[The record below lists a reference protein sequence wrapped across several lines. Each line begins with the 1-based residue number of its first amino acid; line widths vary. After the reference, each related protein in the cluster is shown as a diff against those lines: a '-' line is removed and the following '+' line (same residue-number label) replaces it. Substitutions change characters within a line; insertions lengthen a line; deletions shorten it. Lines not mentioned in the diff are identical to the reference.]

1 LSRSTLDGSGPDIGM
16 HHKIKLDFADAKCP
30 QYINAGA
37 KGLMPMVL
45 TMGLRRSLALDANAE
60 ALVSDGA
67 RLTRRGMVDRVA
79 RLASVLRNLGM
90 RDDDR
95 VAMLAPNG
103 QQYIEFYFGVLW
115 GGGIV
120 VPVNSRFALAEMIE
134 QVRDAEPFALIVDKT
149 FAEMGEALAQS
160 VPSIKALMV
169 VGETGASSRNVQ
181 SVNYEDAL
189 QSVEPMP
196 DALRG
201 EDDIAC
207 LFYTGG
213 TTGRSK
219 GVMLS
224 HGNLWANAMATI
236 AHLGLDDSLVHL
248 HSGPLFHL
256 GAGGRVYA
264 TAVAGG
270 KHVVMSRFTPEQAL
284 STIARE
290 RVTVAT
296 FVPTMLAMLLQL
308 SDIHTYDL
316 SSLRLIT
323 YGASPMPE
331 TVLQECLRRLPHVR
345 FAQSYGMTELS
356 PVATMLG
363 AEHHT
368 LNAPPGRL
376 RSVGRPVYSAEVRIV
391 DPNDRELPRGEIG
404 EIIVRGP
411 IVMQGYWRKP
421 ELTAQTLRGG
431 WMHTGDSGYFDDDG
445 FLFIADRIK
454 DMIISGGENIYS
466 IEVENAISS
475 HPDVAQCA
483 VIGIPDPRW
492 GEAVHAIVV
501 ARMGADGLTAESI
514 IAHCRPIIASYKC
527 PRSVDLRRKLLPQSS
542 VNKIDK
548 VALREPFWRNR
559 SRQVN

>member
-1 LSRSTLDGSGPDIGM
+1 MR
-16 HHKIKLDFADAKCP
+16 HKIKLDFAGAKCP

-60 ALVSDGA
+60 ALVSDGV

-90 RDDDR
+90 QDDDR

-149 FAEMGEALAQS
+149 FAEMGDALAQS

-376 RSVGRPVYSAEVRIV
+376 RSAGRPVYSAEVRIV

-514 IAHCRPIIASYKC
+514 IAHCRPIIAGYKC
-527 PRSVDLRRKLLPQSS
+527 PRSVDLRRELLPQSS

>member
-1 LSRSTLDGSGPDIGM
+1 
-16 HHKIKLDFADAKCP
+16 
-30 QYINAGA
+30 
-37 KGLMPMVL
+37 MVL
-45 TMGLRRSLALDANAE
+45 TMGLRRSLALDADAE
-60 ALVSDGA
+60 ALVSDDA
-67 RLTRRGMVDRVA
+67 RLTRRELVDRIA
-79 RLASVLRNLGM
+79 RLAAVLRNLGM
-90 RDDDR
+90 QDGDR

-103 QQYIEFYFGVLW
+103 QRYIEFYFGVLW

-134 QVRDAEPFALIVDKT
+134 QVRDSEPVVLIVDAS
-149 FAEMGEALAQS
+149 FAGMGEELARQ
-160 VPSIKALMV
+160 VLSIKAVMEI
-169 VGETGASSRNVQ
+169 GKDASGRFVD
-181 SVNYEDAL
+181 YEDAL
-189 QSVEPMP
+189 ASAKPIP
-196 DALRG
+196 DAMRG

-224 HGNLWANAMATI
+224 HGNLWSNAMATI

-256 GAGGRVYA
+256 GAGGRVYG

-270 KHVVMSRFTPEQAL
+270 KHVVLLRFAPDQVLT
-284 STIARE
+284 TIARE
-290 RVTVAT
+290 KVTVAT
-296 FVPTMLAMLLQL
+296 FVPTMLSMLLQL
-308 SDIHTYDL
+308 PDLNSYDL

-331 TVLQECLRRLPHVR
+331 AVLQECLRRLPHVR

-363 AEHHT
+363 PEHHR
-368 LNAPPGRL
+368 LDGPPGRL
-376 RSVGRPVYSAEVRIV
+376 RSAGRPVYSADVRV
-391 DPNDRELPRGEIG
+391 ADASDNELPRGEIG

-411 IVMQGYWRKP
+411 IVMKGYWRKP
-421 ELTAQTLRGG
+421 ELSAETLRGG

-445 FLFIADRIK
+445 FLFVVDRIK
-454 DMIISGGENIYS
+454 DMIISGGENVYS
-466 IEVENAISS
+466 IEVENAICS

-501 ARMGADGLTAESI
+501 PRTGADRLTPEAI
-514 IAHCRPIIASYKC
+514 IAHCRPLIAGYKC
-527 PRSVDLRRKLLPQSS
+527 PRSVDIHAEPLPQSS

-548 VALREPFWRNR
+548 ATLRAPFWKDRA
-559 SRQVN
+559 RQVN

>member
-1 LSRSTLDGSGPDIGM
+1 
-16 HHKIKLDFADAKCP
+16 
-30 QYINAGA
+30 
-37 KGLMPMVL
+37 MVL
-45 TMGLRRSLALDANAE
+45 TMGLRRSLALDADAE
-60 ALVSDGA
+60 ALVSDEA
-67 RLTRRGMVDRVA
+67 RLTRREMVDRIA
-79 RLASVLRNLGM
+79 RLASALRNLGM
-90 RDDDR
+90 QDNDR

-134 QVRDAEPFALIVDKT
+134 QVRDAEPFALIVDRT
-149 FAEMGEALAQS
+149 FVEMGEALAQS
-160 VPSIKALMV
+160 VPSIKALMI
-169 VGETGASSRNVQ
+169 VGETGASSRSVR

-189 QSVEPMP
+189 QSVKPVP
-196 DALRG
+196 DAMRG
-201 EDDIAC
+201 EEDIAC

-224 HGNLWANAMATI
+224 HGNLWANAMTTI
-236 AHLGLDDSLVHL
+236 AHLGLDGSLVHL

-308 SDIHTYDL
+308 PDIHTYDL

-376 RSVGRPVYSAEVRIV
+376 RSAGRPVCSAEVRIV
-391 DPNDRELPRGEIG
+391 DLNDRELPRGEIG

-411 IVMQGYWRKP
+411 IVMKGYWRKP

-431 WMHTGDSGYFDDDG
+431 WMHTGDSGYFDEDG

-454 DMIISGGENIYS
+454 DMIISGGENVYS

-501 ARMGADGLTAESI
+501 ARTGADGLTAESI
-514 IAHCRPIIASYKC
+514 IAHCRPMIAGYKC
-527 PRSVDLRRKLLPQSS
+527 PRSVDLRRELLPQSS

-548 VALREPFWRNR
+548 AALREPFWGNR

>member
-1 LSRSTLDGSGPDIGM
+1 MR
-16 HHKIKLDFADAKCP
+16 
-30 QYINAGA
+30 
-37 KGLMPMVL
+37 MVL
-45 TMGLRRSLALDANAE
+45 TMGLRRSLALDADAE
-60 ALVSDGA
+60 ALVSDGV
-67 RLTRRGMVDRVA
+67 RLTRREMVDRIA

-90 RDDDR
+90 QQNDR

-103 QQYIEFYFGVLW
+103 QHYIEFYFGVLW
-115 GGGIV
+115 GGGII
-120 VPVNSRFALAEMIE
+120 VPVNSRFASAEMIE
-134 QVRDAEPFALIVDKT
+134 QVRDAEPFALIVDRT
-149 FAEMGEALAQS
+149 LAATAETLAQN
-160 VPSIKALMV
+160 VPSIKAMIII
-169 VGETGASSRNVQ
+169 GAAGASGRTVR

-189 QSVEPMP
+189 QSVDPVP
-196 DALRG
+196 DAMRG

-256 GAGGRVYA
+256 GAGGRVYG

-308 SDIHTYDL
+308 PDIHTYDL

-323 YGASPMPE
+323 YGASPMSE
-331 TVLQECLRRLPHVR
+331 SVLQECLRRLPHVR

-363 AEHHT
+363 VEHHT

-376 RSVGRPVYSAEVRIV
+376 RSAGRPVYSAEVRIV

-411 IVMQGYWRKP
+411 IVMKGYWRKP

-454 DMIISGGENIYS
+454 DMIISGGENVYS

-501 ARMGADGLTAESI
+501 IRPGADGLTAESI
-514 IAHCRPIIASYKC
+514 IAHCRPLIAGYKC
-527 PRSVDLRRKLLPQSS
+527 PRSVDLRRELLPQSS

-548 VALREPFWRNR
+548 AALREPFWRNR

>member
-1 LSRSTLDGSGPDIGM
+1 M
-16 HHKIKLDFADAKCP
+16 KLDFAPARIFPATWMSAQKRHWS
-30 QYINAGA
+30 
-37 KGLMPMVL
+37 MTL

-60 ALVSDGA
+60 ALVSEGA
-67 RLTRRGMVDRVA
+67 RLTRREMVDRVA
-79 RLASVLRNLGM
+79 RLAAALLDLGM
-90 RDDDR
+90 RDGDR

-103 QQYIEFYFGVLW
+103 QRYIEFYFGVLW

-134 QVRDAEPFALIVDKT
+134 QVRDAEPLVLIVEGAFVDI
-149 FAEMGEALAQS
+149 GEELARN
-160 VPSIKALMV
+160 VPSVKALLIAGKADASRRDARS
-169 VGETGASSRNVQ
+169 VG
-181 SVNYEDAL
+181 YEDAL
-189 QSVEPMP
+189 HATKPAP
-196 DALRG
+196 DAMRR

-236 AHLGLDDSLVHL
+236 AHLHLDDSLVHL

-270 KHVVMSRFTPEQAL
+270 KHVVISRFTPEQAL

-290 RVTVAT
+290 KVTVAT

-308 SDIHTYDL
+308 PDLDTYDV
-316 SSLRLIT
+316 SSLRMIT

-331 TVLQECLRRLPHVR
+331 AVLQECLRRLPHVR

-363 AEHHT
+363 TEQHT

-376 RSVGRPVYSAEVRIV
+376 RSAGRPVYSAEVRIV
-391 DPNDRELPRGEIG
+391 DARDNELPRGQVG
-404 EIIVRGP
+404 EIVVRGP
-411 IVMQGYWRKP
+411 IVMKGYWRQP
-421 ELTAQTLRGG
+421 ELTAHTLRGG

-454 DMIISGGENIYS
+454 DMIISGGENVYS
-466 IEVENAISS
+466 IEVENAICS

-501 ARMGADGLTAESI
+501 PRAGATVPSAESI
-514 IAHCRPIIASYKC
+514 VMHCRTLIAGYKC
-527 PRSVDLRRKLLPQSS
+527 PRSIDLRDEPLPLSS

-548 VALREPFWRNR
+548 AALREPFWKHQT
-559 SRQVN
+559 RQIN

>member
-1 LSRSTLDGSGPDIGM
+1 MT
-16 HHKIKLDFADAKCP
+16 
-30 QYINAGA
+30 
-37 KGLMPMVL
+37 L
-45 TMGLRRSLALDANAE
+45 TMGLRRSLALDPDAE
-60 ALVSDGA
+60 ALVSEGT
-67 RLTRRGMVDRVA
+67 RLTRREMVERVA
-79 RLASVLRNLGM
+79 RLASVLSNLGM
-90 RDDDR
+90 QDGDR
-95 VAMLAPNG
+95 VCMLAPNG
-103 QQYIEFYFGVLW
+103 QRYIEFYFGVLW
-115 GGGIV
+115 GGGII

-134 QVRDAEPFALIVDKT
+134 QVRDAEPVVLIVDDT
-149 FAEMGEALAQS
+149 FMDMGEELASS
-160 VPSIKALMV
+160 VQSIKALV
-169 VGETGASSRNVQ
+169 IAGKADASSRC
-181 SVNYEDAL
+181 SGRSISYEDAL
-189 QSVEPMP
+189 HTVKPAL

-236 AHLGLDDSLVHL
+236 AHLGFDDSLVHL

-270 KHVVMSRFTPEQAL
+270 KHVVISRFTPEHAL

-290 RVTVAT
+290 KVTVAT
-296 FVPTMLAMLLQL
+296 FVPTMLTMLLQL
-308 SDIHTYDL
+308 PDLHTYDL

-331 TVLQECLRRLPHVR
+331 PVLRECLRRLPHVR

-356 PVATMLG
+356 PVATILG
-363 AEHHT
+363 IEHHT
-368 LNAPPGRL
+368 LDAPLGRL
-376 RSVGRPVYSAEVRIV
+376 RSAGKPVYTAEVRIV
-391 DPNDRELPRGEIG
+391 DADDRELARGEVG

-411 IVMQGYWRKP
+411 IVMKGYWRKP

-431 WMHTGDSGYFDDDG
+431 WMHTGDSGYFDTDG
-445 FLFIADRIK
+445 FLFIVDRMK
-454 DMIISGGENIYS
+454 DMIISGGENVYS
-466 IEVENAISS
+466 IEVENAICS

-483 VIGIPDPRW
+483 VIGVPDPRW
-492 GEAVHAIVV
+492 GEAVHAIIVPRV
-501 ARMGADGLTAESI
+501 GADNLTLEAI
-514 IAHCRPIIASYKC
+514 TTHCRQRIADYKC
-527 PRSVDLRRKLLPQSS
+527 PRSVVMRGEPLPQSS

-548 VALREPFWRNR
+548 AALREPFWKDQV
-559 SRQVN
+559 RQVN

>member
-1 LSRSTLDGSGPDIGM
+1 MEKG
-16 HHKIKLDFADAKCP
+16 FAS
-30 QYINAGA
+30 
-37 KGLMPMVL
+37 VTL
-45 TMGLRRSLALDANAE
+45 TMGLRRSLAMDADAE
-60 ALVSDGA
+60 ALISGEA
-67 RLTRRGMVDRVA
+67 RMTRREMVDRVA
-79 RLASVLRNLGM
+79 RLAAVLRDLGM
-90 RDDDR
+90 QDGDR

-103 QQYIEFYFGVLW
+103 QHYIEFYFGVLW

-134 QVRDAEPFALIVDKT
+134 QVRDAEPVVLIVDDT
-149 FAEMGEALAQS
+149 FIDMGDELARTVQ
-160 VPSIKALMV
+160 SIKALIV
-169 VGETGASSRNVQ
+169 IGNADASRRGVRCLS
-181 SVNYEDAL
+181 YENAL
-189 QSVEPMP
+189 HAVKPVP
-196 DALRG
+196 DAMRR
-201 EDDIAC
+201 EDDVAC

-270 KHVVMSRFTPEQAL
+270 KHVVISRFTPEQAL

-290 RVTVAT
+290 KVTVAT

-308 SDIHTYDL
+308 RDLHTYDL

-331 TVLQECLRRLPHVR
+331 PVLQECLRRLPHVR

-376 RSVGRPVYSAEVRIV
+376 RSAGRPVYSAEVRIV
-391 DPNDRELPRGEIG
+391 DANDSELPRGEVG

-411 IVMQGYWRKP
+411 IVMKGYWRKP

-445 FLFIADRIK
+445 FLFVVDRIK
-454 DMIISGGENIYS
+454 DMIISGGENVYS
-466 IEVENAISS
+466 IEVENAICS

-483 VIGIPDPRW
+483 VIGIPDQRW

-501 ARMGADGLTAESI
+501 PRAGAESLTSETI
-514 IAHCRPIIASYKC
+514 IAHCRSLIADYKR
-527 PRSVDLRRKLLPQSS
+527 PRSIDLRHEPLPQSS

-548 VALREPFWRNR
+548 AALREPFWKTRT
-559 SRQVN
+559 RQVN

>member
-16 HHKIKLDFADAKCP
+16 RHKIKLDFAGAKRP

-60 ALVSDGA
+60 ALVSDGV

-90 RDDDR
+90 QDDDR

-149 FAEMGEALAQS
+149 FAEMGDALAQS

-201 EDDIAC
+201 EDNIAC

-290 RVTVAT
+290 KVTVAT

-308 SDIHTYDL
+308 PDIHTYDL

-331 TVLQECLRRLPHVR
+331 TVLQECLRRLPQVR

-376 RSVGRPVYSAEVRIV
+376 RSAGRPVYSAEVRIV

-454 DMIISGGENIYS
+454 DMIISGGENVYS

-514 IAHCRPIIASYKC
+514 IAHCRPLIAGYKC
-527 PRSVDLRRKLLPQSS
+527 PRSVDLRRDLLPQSS

-548 VALREPFWRNR
+548 AALREPFWRNR

>member
-1 LSRSTLDGSGPDIGM
+1 
-16 HHKIKLDFADAKCP
+16 
-30 QYINAGA
+30 
-37 KGLMPMVL
+37 MVL
-45 TMGLRRSLALDANAE
+45 TMGLRRSLALDADAE
-60 ALVSDGA
+60 ALVSDEA
-67 RLTRRGMVDRVA
+67 RLSRREMVDRIA
-79 RLASVLRNLGM
+79 RLASALRNLGM
-90 RDDDR
+90 HDDDR

-103 QQYIEFYFGVLW
+103 QHYIEFYFGVLW

-134 QVRDAEPFALIVDKT
+134 QVRDAEPFALIVDKA

-160 VPSIKALMV
+160 VPSIRALMV
-169 VGETGASSRNVQ
+169 VGEAGASSRNVR

-189 QSVEPMP
+189 QSVEPVP

-270 KHVVMSRFTPEQAL
+270 KHVVMSRFTPELAL

-308 SDIHTYDL
+308 PDIHTYDL

-331 TVLQECLRRLPHVR
+331 TVLRECLRRLPHVR

-376 RSVGRPVYSAEVRIV
+376 RSAGRPVYSAEVRIV
-391 DPNDRELPRGEIG
+391 DPNDRELPPREIG

-411 IVMQGYWRKP
+411 IVMKGYWRKP

-454 DMIISGGENIYS
+454 DMIISGGENVYS

-475 HPDVAQCA
+475 HPDVAECA

-501 ARMGADGLTAESI
+501 ARAGAAGLTAESI
-514 IAHCRPIIASYKC
+514 IAHCRPLIAGYKC
-527 PRSVDLRRKLLPQSS
+527 PRSVDLRRELLPLSS

-548 VALREPFWRNR
+548 TALREPFWKNR

>member
-1 LSRSTLDGSGPDIGM
+1 MT
-16 HHKIKLDFADAKCP
+16 
-30 QYINAGA
+30 
-37 KGLMPMVL
+37 L
-45 TMGLRRSLALDANAE
+45 TMGLRRSLAMDADAE
-60 ALVSDGA
+60 ALVGDEA
-67 RLTRRGMVDRVA
+67 RLNRREMVDRVA
-79 RLASVLRNLGM
+79 RLAAVLRNLGM
-90 RDDDR
+90 QDGDR
-95 VAMLAPNG
+95 VAMLAANG
-103 QQYIEFYFGVLW
+103 QRYIEFYFGVLW
-115 GGGIV
+115 AGGIV
-120 VPVNSRFALAEMIE
+120 VPVNSRFALPEMNE
-134 QVRDAEPFALIVDKT
+134 QVRDAEPVVLIVDDT
-149 FAEMGEALAQS
+149 FVDMGIELANS
-160 VPSIKALMV
+160 VPSIKALIL
-169 VGETGASSRNVQ
+169 TGTADASGSRVR
-181 SVNYEDAL
+181 SIRYEDAL
-189 QSVEPMP
+189 HDVKPAA
-196 DALRG
+196 DAMRQ

-290 RVTVAT
+290 KVTVAT
-296 FVPTMLAMLLQL
+296 FVPTMLSMLLNL
-308 SDIHTYDL
+308 PDLCAYDL

-331 TVLQECLRRLPHVR
+331 SVLQECLRRLPHVR

-363 AEHHT
+363 AEHHKP
-368 LNAPPGRL
+368 NAPPGRL
-376 RSVGRPVYSAEVRIV
+376 RSAGRPVYSAEVRIV
-391 DPNDRELPRGEIG
+391 DTDDRELPRGEVG
-404 EIIVRGP
+404 EIVVRGP
-411 IVMQGYWRKP
+411 IVMKGYWRKP

-454 DMIISGGENIYS
+454 DVIISGGENVYS
-466 IEVENAISS
+466 IEVENAICS
-475 HPDVAQCA
+475 HPDVGQCA
-483 VIGIPDPRW
+483 VIGIPDERW

-501 ARMGADGLTAESI
+501 PRAGTYSLTSEAI
-514 IAHCRPIIASYKC
+514 IAHCRTLIAGYKC
-527 PRSVDLRRKLLPQSS
+527 PRSIDLRQDPLPQSS

-548 VALREPFWRNR
+548 AALRAPFWKNR
-559 SRQVN
+559 ARQVN

>member
-1 LSRSTLDGSGPDIGM
+1 MT
-16 HHKIKLDFADAKCP
+16 
-30 QYINAGA
+30 
-37 KGLMPMVL
+37 L
-45 TMGLRRSLALDANAE
+45 TMGLRRSLARNADAE
-60 ALVSDGA
+60 ALVSDEA
-67 RLTRRGMVDRVA
+67 RLTRHEMVDRVG
-79 RLASVLRNLGM
+79 RLAAALRNLGM
-90 RDDDR
+90 QDNDR
-95 VAMLAPNG
+95 VCMLAPNG

-134 QVRDAEPFALIVDKT
+134 QVRDAEPVVLIADTTFVDV
-149 FAEMGEALAQS
+149 GEELAKR
-160 VPSIKALMV
+160 VRSIKALII
-169 VGETGASSRNVQ
+169 TGKADISGRGVQ
-181 SVNYEDAL
+181 FVNYEDAL
-189 QSVEPMP
+189 RAAKPRP
-196 DALRG
+196 DAMRT
-201 EDDIAC
+201 ENDTAC

-236 AHLGLDDSLVHL
+236 AHLGLDESLVHL

-270 KHVVMSRFTPEQAL
+270 KHVVISRFTPEQAL

-296 FVPTMLAMLLQL
+296 FVPIMLSMLLQL
-308 SDIHTYDL
+308 PDLHTYDL
-316 SSLRLIT
+316 TSLRLIT

-331 TVLQECLRRLPHVR
+331 PVLRECLRRLPNVR
-345 FAQSYGMTELS
+345 FVQSYGMTELS
-356 PVATMLG
+356 PVVTMLD

-368 LNAPPGRL
+368 VDAPSGRL
-376 RSVGRPVYSAEVRIV
+376 RSAGRPVYSAEVRIV
-391 DPNDRELPRGEIG
+391 DADDRELPRGEIG

-411 IVMQGYWRKP
+411 IVMKGYWRKP

-431 WMHTGDSGYFDDDG
+431 WMHTGDSGYFDNDG

-454 DMIISGGENIYS
+454 DMIISGGENVYS
-466 IEVENAISS
+466 IEVENAIGS
-475 HPDVAQCA
+475 HPDVSQCA
-483 VIGIPDPRW
+483 VIGIPDQRW

-501 ARMGADGLTAESI
+501 PRLGVDGLKAEAI
-514 IAHCRPIIASYKC
+514 IAHCRHLIAGYKC
-527 PRSVDLRRKLLPQSS
+527 PRSVAIRKEPLPQSS

-548 VALREPFWRNR
+548 AALRALFWKGQA
-559 SRQVN
+559 RQVN

>member
-1 LSRSTLDGSGPDIGM
+1 MT
-16 HHKIKLDFADAKCP
+16 
-30 QYINAGA
+30 
-37 KGLMPMVL
+37 L
-45 TMGLRRSLALDANAE
+45 TMGLRRSLALDADAE
-60 ALVSDGA
+60 ALVSDEA
-67 RLTRRGMVDRVA
+67 RLTRREMVDRVA
-79 RLASVLRNLGM
+79 RLAAALLNLGM
-90 RDDDR
+90 QDGDR

-103 QQYIEFYFGVLW
+103 QRYIEFYFGVLW

-120 VPVNSRFALAEMIE
+120 VPVNSRFVLAEMIE
-134 QVRDAEPFALIVDKT
+134 QVKDAEPLVLIVDGSRVDI
-149 FAEMGEALAQS
+149 GEELAKS
-160 VPSIKALMV
+160 VHSIKALIV
-169 VGETGASSRNVQ
+169 AGKADAPCH
-181 SVNYEDAL
+181 SVRSISYEDAL
-189 QSVEPMP
+189 HAVKPAP
-196 DALRG
+196 DAMRR

-270 KHVVMSRFTPEQAL
+270 KHVVISRFTPEQAL

-290 RVTVAT
+290 KVTVAT

-308 SDIHTYDL
+308 PDLHTYDL

-331 TVLQECLRRLPHVR
+331 SVLQECFRRLPHVR

-363 AEHHT
+363 AKHHK

-376 RSVGRPVYSAEVRIV
+376 RSAGRPVYSAEVRIV
-391 DPNDRELPRGEIG
+391 DAYDNELPRGEVG
-404 EIIVRGP
+404 EIVVRGP
-411 IVMQGYWRKP
+411 IVMKGYWRKP
-421 ELTAQTLRGG
+421 ELTALTLRGG

-445 FLFIADRIK
+445 FLFVADRIK
-454 DMIISGGENIYS
+454 DMIISGGENVYS
-466 IEVENAISS
+466 IEVENAICS

-483 VIGIPDPRW
+483 VIGIPDQRW
-492 GEAVHAIVV
+492 GEAVHAIIVPRAGV
-501 ARMGADGLTAESI
+501 ANLSTESI
-514 IAHCRPIIASYKC
+514 VMHCRTLIAGYKC
-527 PRSVDLRRKLLPQSS
+527 PRSIDVRTEPLPQSS
-542 VNKIDK
+542 VNKVDK
-548 VALREPFWRNR
+548 AALREPFWRNQA
-559 SRQVN
+559 RQVN

>member
-1 LSRSTLDGSGPDIGM
+1 
-16 HHKIKLDFADAKCP
+16 
-30 QYINAGA
+30 
-37 KGLMPMVL
+37 MVL
-45 TMGLRRSLALDANAE
+45 TMGLRRSLALDADAE
-60 ALVSDGA
+60 ALVSDDA
-67 RLTRRGMVDRVA
+67 RLTRRELVDRIA
-79 RLASVLRNLGM
+79 RLAAVLRNLGM
-90 RDDDR
+90 QDGDR

-103 QQYIEFYFGVLW
+103 QRYIEFYFGVLW

-134 QVRDAEPFALIVDKT
+134 QVRDSEPVVLIVD
-149 FAEMGEALAQS
+149 ASLADMGEELARQ
-160 VPSIKALMV
+160 VPSIKALMLIGKDASDGF
-169 VGETGASSRNVQ
+169 VG
-181 SVNYEDAL
+181 YEDAL
-189 QSVEPMP
+189 ASAKPVP
-196 DALRG
+196 DAMRG
-201 EDDIAC
+201 EDDVAC

-256 GAGGRVYA
+256 GAGGRVYG

-270 KHVVMSRFTPEQAL
+270 KHVVLSRFTPDQVL
-284 STIARE
+284 TTIARE
-290 RVTVAT
+290 KVTVAT
-296 FVPTMLAMLLQL
+296 FVPTMLSMLLQL
-308 SDIHTYDL
+308 PDLNSYDL

-331 TVLQECLRRLPHVR
+331 AVLQECLRRLPHVR

-363 AEHHT
+363 PEHHR
-368 LNAPPGRL
+368 LDGPPGRL
-376 RSVGRPVYSAEVRIV
+376 RSAGRPVYSADVRV
-391 DPNDRELPRGEIG
+391 ADASDNELPRGEIG

-411 IVMQGYWRKP
+411 IVMKGYWRKP
-421 ELTAQTLRGG
+421 ELSAETLRGG

-445 FLFIADRIK
+445 FLFVVDRIK
-454 DMIISGGENIYS
+454 DMIISGGENVYS
-466 IEVENAISS
+466 IEVENAICS

-501 ARMGADGLTAESI
+501 PRSGADRLTPEAI
-514 IAHCRPIIASYKC
+514 IAHCRPLIAGYKC
-527 PRSVDLRRKLLPQSS
+527 PRSVDIHAEPLPQSS

-548 VALREPFWRNR
+548 ASLRAPFWKDRA
-559 SRQVN
+559 RQVN

>member
-1 LSRSTLDGSGPDIGM
+1 
-16 HHKIKLDFADAKCP
+16 
-30 QYINAGA
+30 
-37 KGLMPMVL
+37 
-45 TMGLRRSLALDANAE
+45 MGLRRSLALSADAE
-60 ALVSDGA
+60 ALVSDQG
-67 RLTRRGMVDRVA
+67 RLTRREMVDRVA
-79 RLASVLRNLGM
+79 RLAAVLRNLGM
-90 RDDDR
+90 QNGDR

-103 QQYIEFYFGVLW
+103 QRYIEFYFGALW

-134 QVRDAEPFALIVDKT
+134 QVRDAEPVVLIVDDT
-149 FAEMGEALAQS
+149 FVDMGEELATSVQSIEAL
-160 VPSIKALMV
+160 VITGKA
-169 VGETGASSRNVQ
+169 GASRRSIR
-181 SVNYEDAL
+181 SIGYEDAL
-189 QSVEPMP
+189 RTAKPRR
-196 DALRG
+196 DAMRG

-224 HGNLWANAMATI
+224 HGNLWANAIATI

-270 KHVVMSRFTPEQAL
+270 KHVVISRFTPEQAL

-290 RVTVAT
+290 KVTVAT
-296 FVPTMLAMLLQL
+296 FVPTMLTMLLQL
-308 SDIHTYDL
+308 PDLDNYDL

-331 TVLQECLRRLPHVR
+331 SVLKECLRRLPHVR

-368 LNAPPGRL
+368 LAAPPGRL
-376 RSVGRPVYSAEVRIV
+376 RSAGRPVYSAEVRIV
-391 DPNDRELPRGEIG
+391 DTGDRELPCGEVG

-411 IVMQGYWRKP
+411 IVMKGYWRKP

-431 WMHTGDSGYFDDDG
+431 WMHTGDSGYFDSEG
-445 FLFIADRIK
+445 FLFIADRTK
-454 DMIISGGENIYS
+454 DMIISGGENVYS

-475 HPDVAQCA
+475 HPDVVQCA
-483 VIGIPDPRW
+483 VIGIPDQRW

-501 ARMGADGLTAESI
+501 PRAGANSLTSEAI
-514 IAHCRPIIASYKC
+514 IAHCRPLIAGYKC
-527 PRSVDLRRKLLPQSS
+527 PRSIDLRNEPLPQSS

-548 VALREPFWRNR
+548 AALREPFWRDR
-559 SRQVN
+559 LRQVN

>member
-1 LSRSTLDGSGPDIGM
+1 M
-16 HHKIKLDFADAKCP
+16 
-30 QYINAGA
+30 
-37 KGLMPMVL
+37 
-45 TMGLRRSLALDANAE
+45 RRE
-60 ALVSDGA
+60 
-67 RLTRRGMVDRVA
+67 
-79 RLASVLRNLGM
+79 
-90 RDDDR
+90 
-95 VAMLAPNG
+95 
-103 QQYIEFYFGVLW
+103 Y
-115 GGGIV
+115 
-120 VPVNSRFALAEMIE
+120 
-134 QVRDAEPFALIVDKT
+134 
-149 FAEMGEALAQS
+149 
-160 VPSIKALMV
+160 
-169 VGETGASSRNVQ
+169 
-181 SVNYEDAL
+181 
-189 QSVEPMP
+189 
-196 DALRG
+196 
-201 EDDIAC
+201 DIAC

-224 HGNLWANAMATI
+224 HGNLWANAIATI

-270 KHVVMSRFTPEQAL
+270 KHVVISRFTPEHAL

-290 RVTVAT
+290 KVTVAT
-296 FVPTMLAMLLQL
+296 FVPTMLSMLLQL
-308 SDIHTYDL
+308 PDLNRYDL

-331 TVLQECLRRLPHVR
+331 AILQECLRRLPQVR

-363 AEHHT
+363 TEQHS

-376 RSVGRPVYSAEVRIV
+376 RSAERPVYSAEVRIV
-391 DPNDRELPRGEIG
+391 DADDKELPRGEIG
-404 EIIVRGP
+404 EIVVRGP

-431 WMHTGDSGYFDDDG
+431 WMHTGDSGYFDDEG

-454 DMIISGGENIYS
+454 DMIISGGENVYS
-466 IEVENAISS
+466 IEVENAICS

-483 VIGIPDPRW
+483 VIAIPDQRW

-501 ARMGADGLTAESI
+501 PRAGVATLSAESI
-514 IAHCRPIIASYKC
+514 VMHCRTLIAGYKC
-527 PRSVDLRRKLLPQSS
+527 PRSIDFVTNRYRYRASTRSTRPRCASS
-542 VNKIDK
+542 FGKTE
-548 VALREPFWRNR
+548 RGR
-559 SRQVN
+559 SINAA

>member
-1 LSRSTLDGSGPDIGM
+1 MDV
-16 HHKIKLDFADAKCP
+16 
-30 QYINAGA
+30 GA
-37 KGLMPMVL
+37 KGFGSMTL
-45 TMGLRRSLALDANAE
+45 TMGLRRSLALDADAE
-60 ALVSDGA
+60 ALVSDEA
-67 RLTRRGMVDRVA
+67 RLTRREMVDRVA
-79 RLASVLRNLGM
+79 RLAAALLNLGM
-90 RDDDR
+90 QDGDR

-103 QQYIEFYFGVLW
+103 QRYIEFYFGVLW

-134 QVRDAEPFALIVDKT
+134 QVRDAEPLVLVVDGA
-149 FAEMGEALAQS
+149 FVDMGEELAKS
-160 VPSIKALMV
+160 VQSIKALIIA
-169 VGETGASSRNVQ
+169 GKADASRR
-181 SVNYEDAL
+181 SVRSISYEDAL
-189 QSVEPMP
+189 HAVKPAP
-196 DALRG
+196 DAMRR

-270 KHVVMSRFTPEQAL
+270 KHVVISRFTPEQAL

-290 RVTVAT
+290 KVTVAT
-296 FVPTMLAMLLQL
+296 FVPTMLSMLLQL
-308 SDIHTYDL
+308 PDLHTYDL

-331 TVLQECLRRLPHVR
+331 SVLQECLRRLPHVR

-368 LNAPPGRL
+368 LNAPPGPAAL
-376 RSVGRPVYSAEVRIV
+376 RRTTG
-391 DPNDRELPRGEIG
+391 LF
-404 EIIVRGP
+404 
-411 IVMQGYWRKP
+411 
-421 ELTAQTLRGG
+421 RGG
-431 WMHTGDSGYFDDDG
+431 
-445 FLFIADRIK
+445 
-454 DMIISGGENIYS
+454 
-466 IEVENAISS
+466 
-475 HPDVAQCA
+475 
-483 VIGIPDPRW
+483 
-492 GEAVHAIVV
+492 
-501 ARMGADGLTAESI
+501 
-514 IAHCRPIIASYKC
+514 AHRRC
-527 PRSVDLRRKLLPQSS
+527 LR
-542 VNKIDK
+542 
-548 VALREPFWRNR
+548 
-559 SRQVN
+559 